1 MRMVFKARQDL
12 RGRVDV
18 LLGSIKAAGGWR
30 IGHIQKEGS
39 LFKYYRGTNNLGKNA
54 TYSDTDLERLQK
66 KIRSNRGG

>member
-1 MRMVFKARQDL
+1 MKMVFKKRQDL

-18 LLGSIKAAGGWR
+18 ILGSIKDDGGWR
-30 IGHIQKEGS
+30 VGHIQKEGS

-66 KIRSNRGG
+66 KIRAQKGG